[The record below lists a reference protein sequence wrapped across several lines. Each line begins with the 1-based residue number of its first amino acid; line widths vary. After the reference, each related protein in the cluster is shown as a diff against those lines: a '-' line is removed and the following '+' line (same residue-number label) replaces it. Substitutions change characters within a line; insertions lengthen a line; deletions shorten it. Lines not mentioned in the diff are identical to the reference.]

1 MSRLRLL
8 ENVRLLKA
16 STNIFISEEDLN
28 FKLHPILVQQNVWF
42 AGKSFVVERP
52 IPEWKS
58 AGCGRIFHAAAFEE
72 EP

>member
-1 MSRLRLL
+1 MSL
-8 ENVRLLKA
+8 
-16 STNIFISEEDLN
+16 SEEDLN

-58 AGCGRIFHAAAFEE
+58 AGCGRIFHATAFEE